1 MQCHNCGKENANGAK
16 FCKYC
21 GTSLPEKQEV
31 AKIQGVEY
39 EAVEPNRSSA
49 ESKEKPEDDRKEEKV
64 EAEKGRTS
72 PIVLISAAVSLV
84 VLLLFALFFAS
95 SGSGINL
102 NKYMSIETEGY
113 EGYGKAKVSIDW
125 EEIEKKYA
133 SKLSFTEA
141 ARDEYGMFISM
152 MSPVEILR
160 ENVHLKLDKSS
171 ALSNG
176 DKVSYTWDINEE
188 RISKYEKLELQFS
201 GIAPNGEAIP
211 QYHGNGITVY
221 DFQLDKN
228 SGLVNGDIVTVSI
241 SEDSVEKFV
250 ENYGMVPKEM
260 KKQYTVS
267 GLDKYVDRAAE
278 IDAETL
284 KSLQA
289 QAWDE
294 YQELMTDWSSE
305 ASLESFNFIGTYL
318 LTNKSKDAWEQNR
331 LYLVYLVKSR
341 INYSGSS
348 GSFNKLNDVYW
359 FISFPNLLLKA
370 DGKVEVDDI
379 LNGSMPL
386 SRFYV
391 DSGLSNGWFD
401 TLKWYYYGFDSLE
414 SLYKSEITRNLST
427 FNHEDKVDETTV
439 NQNAAA
445 DSTSENSA
453 PESGTENTT
462 VTETATTK
470 ISRAGSAEY
479 LLSDSDSRLIGR
491 EDLINLSP
499 EECKIARNEIYARHG
514 RKFKDA
520 GLQAYFESCPW
531 YTGRIEPDA
540 FADSYLSEVEKKNR
554 DTIVAFEQ
562 EMGYNK
568 H

>member
-21 GTSLPEKQEV
+21 GTSLPEKQESPEPV
-31 AKIQGVEY
+31 EEIQTTVSEESPLPKIQGVEY

-64 EAEKGRTS
+64 KAKKGKTS

-113 EGYGKAKVSIDW
+113 EGYGKTRVSIDW

-188 RISKYEKLELQFS
+188 RINKYVKCKLKWKDGEHKVSSLQEVGTMDAFEKLELQFS
-201 GIAPNGEAIP
+201 GIAPNGEAVP
-211 QYHGNGITVY
+211 QYHGNGVTVY

-260 KKQYTVS
+260 KK
-267 GLDKYVDRAAE
+267 
-278 IDAETL
+278 
-284 KSLQA
+284 
-289 QAWDE
+289 
-294 YQELMTDWSSE
+294 
-305 ASLESFNFIGTYL
+305 
-318 LTNKSKDAWEQNR
+318 
-331 LYLVYLVKSR
+331 
-341 INYSGSS
+341 
-348 GSFNKLNDVYW
+348 
-359 FISFPNLLLKA
+359 
-370 DGKVEVDDI
+370 
-379 LNGSMPL
+379 
-386 SRFYV
+386 
-391 DSGLSNGWFD
+391 
-401 TLKWYYYGFDSLE
+401 
-414 SLYKSEITRNLST
+414 
-427 FNHEDKVDETTV
+427 
-439 NQNAAA
+439 
-445 DSTSENSA
+445 
-453 PESGTENTT
+453 
-462 VTETATTK
+462 
-470 ISRAGSAEY
+470 
-479 LLSDSDSRLIGR
+479 
-491 EDLINLSP
+491 
-499 EECKIARNEIYARHG
+499 
-514 RKFKDA
+514 
-520 GLQAYFESCPW
+520 
-531 YTGRIEPDA
+531 
-540 FADSYLSEVEKKNR
+540 
-554 DTIVAFEQ
+554 
-562 EMGYNK
+562 
-568 H
+568 